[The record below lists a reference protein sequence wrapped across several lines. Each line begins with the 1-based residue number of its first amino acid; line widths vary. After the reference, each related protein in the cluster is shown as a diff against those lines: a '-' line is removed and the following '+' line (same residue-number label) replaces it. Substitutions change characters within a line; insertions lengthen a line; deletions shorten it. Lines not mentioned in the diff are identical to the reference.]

1 MFLTEH
7 LTLAELTNSKQ
18 AKKLGIDNNPNEQQL
33 SSLILLAMKIFQP
46 IRNHFKS
53 PIIISSGFRSE
64 KLNKAIGG
72 AKNSQHMKGEAIDI
86 DNDNT
91 NISNRDIFFFIKDNL
106 DFDQLI
112 AEKPNNGNL
121 SWVHVSYSFFKKNR
135 KEVLVF
141 KNNKYFPYKGETD
154 LL

>member
-1 MFLTEH
+1 MKISKYLFLSDATKSQTAIRKGIKNEPESIEIQENIIR
-7 LTLAELTNSKQ
+7 TAELFDKVKEIFPSAVVSSFYRNS
-18 AKKLGIDNNPNEQQL
+18 
-33 SSLILLAMKIFQP
+33 
-46 IRNHFKS
+46 
-53 PIIISSGFRSE
+53 

-141 KNNKYFPYKGETD
+141 KNNRYSTYKSEAD